1 MSDPKSLF
9 HSSDA
14 PENEEKPVVSDD
26 QIETEDQPA
35 NADVQNEDEPQPDDS
50 ELTESLS
57 VSDSDPTTIEPDGA
71 PAIADNADTPVIDEA
86 NTHVESSSP
95 EDGDQAD
102 PAAHDDVDLGEAL
115 PDDEAEDDDRDPYG
129 GHEHEALKRI
139 LEAALFASGSTLSVN
154 HLRDMFEPHERPK
167 VKVVRQ
173 LMTELIALYE
183 GRGLELVE
191 VASGYRFQTDSQ
203 TAKWISRLWDEKP
216 QRYSR
221 ALMETIALIAYRQPI
236 TRGEIEDVRGVA
248 VSSNIIRTLLEREWV
263 RVVGHRDVPGRP
275 AMYATTRQFLDYF
288 GLKSLDQ
295 LPSLSD
301 IRDMEELNP
310 QMPLESGDNPA
321 EDENQSEISFSGM
334 IDKLRETEATGKTGN
349 EYIDDQLDDEL
360 AAMDDVNK
368 SFEQSLEQQ
377 RAEHEHPDLEF
388 TDDDETDSAD
398 TTVISETEASLPA
411 DTAQI
416 QPEDTNDAIDGT
428 AATDSQ
434 EATSTT
440 ESSASTELSEEEQW
454 KIIQEK
460 LAQQQALLDARESD
474 PQGEDDSNE

>member
-9 HSSDA
+9 DRPDTA
-14 PENEEKPVVSDD
+14 DEKPS
-26 QIETEDQPA
+26 
-35 NADVQNEDEPQPDDS
+35 DEPSEPVNEIDEDTVPLDAHEDD
-50 ELTESLS
+50 ESLS
-57 VSDSDPTTIEPDGA
+57 VEPDQA
-71 PAIADNADTPVIDEA
+71 ESPRDD
-86 NTHVESSSP
+86 ESSAEAP
-95 EDGDQAD
+95 ELPEQTDTASVEDAD
-102 PAAHDDVDLGEAL
+102 PAAHDDVELGESL
-115 PDDEAEDDDRDPYG
+115 PDDELDDDDRDPYG

-167 VKVVRQ
+167 VKIVRQ
-173 LMTELIALYE
+173 IMTELIALYE

-191 VASGYRFQTDSQ
+191 VASGYRFQTEAE
-203 TAKWISRLWDEKP
+203 TARWISRLWDEKP

-310 QMPLESGDNPA
+310 QMPLEDGESPA
-321 EDENQSEISFSGM
+321 QDDNQSEISFSGM
-334 IDKLRETEATGKTGN
+334 IEKLRETEATGKTGN
-349 EYIDDQLDDEL
+349 DYIDDQLDDEL

-368 SFEQSLEQQ
+368 NFEQSLEQQ

-388 TDDDETDSAD
+388 TDDDDSESETGASAD
-398 TTVISETEASLPA
+398 ATDESAEPETTEAVPNTDESA
-411 DTAQI
+411 DGE
-416 QPEDTNDAIDGT
+416 PEEDTT
-428 AATDSQ
+428 H
-434 EATSTT
+434 
-440 ESSASTELSEEEQW
+440 LSEEEQW

-474 PQGEDDSNE
+474 PQGEDDDNE